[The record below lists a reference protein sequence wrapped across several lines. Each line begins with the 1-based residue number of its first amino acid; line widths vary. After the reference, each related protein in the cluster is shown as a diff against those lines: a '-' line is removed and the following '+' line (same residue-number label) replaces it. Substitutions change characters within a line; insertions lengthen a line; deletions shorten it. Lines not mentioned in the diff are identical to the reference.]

1 MCFNGSDLYL
11 LSNADVASHC
21 GTKEHEHF
29 NFTNTVTDE
38 LHFTEPNR
46 NYVPILDLGFADLN
60 VILPYTG
67 SVCSWS
73 SVFEIRLLMVQ
84 NKQLLKDI

>member
-1 MCFNGSDLYL
+1 MLTLRVTAAHRS
-11 LSNADVASHC
+11 
-21 GTKEHEHF
+21 TEHF
-29 NFTNTVTDE
+29 NFTNTITE

-46 NYVPILDLGFADLN
+46 NDVQILDLGFADLN
-60 VILPYTG
+60 VILPYTS

>member
-1 MCFNGSDLYL
+1 MVLIFTFYQTLTLRVTAAHRSMN
-11 LSNADVASHC
+11 
-21 GTKEHEHF
+21 TF

-46 NYVPILDLGFADLN
+46 NYVQILDLGFADLN